1 MQQSFFKRY
10 LIVIGIVGIALILW
24 FFTYVQAKYA
34 LDKAEV
40 DVAFRF
46 QNFKVYKRGAYIP
59 GSQVAGPKGDLVD
72 LTDTDGQ
79 YLVLNVWASWCTPCV
94 KELPSLKKLDQKLG
108 YRGSDWQVR
117 AVSIDSADNI
127 DKVAAFVKRYNVRH
141 VAAYHDIQY
150 NLQKEINISKLPTTY
165 LVKPSGEIMYEIQGE
180 AVWHD
185 LQIIEFLELVSKVR

>member
-1 MQQSFFKRY
+1 M
-10 LIVIGIVGIALILW
+10 
-24 FFTYVQAKYA
+24 
-34 LDKAEV
+34 
-40 DVAFRF
+40 
-46 QNFKVYKRGAYIP
+46 
-59 GSQVAGPKGDLVD
+59 
-72 LTDTDGQ
+72 
-79 YLVLNVWASWCTPCV
+79 
-94 KELPSLKKLDQKLG
+94 PSLKKLDQKLG

-127 DKVAAFVKRYNVRH
+127 DKVAAFVKRYNVRD

-185 LQIIEFLELVSKVR
+185 LQIIEFLELVSKAR